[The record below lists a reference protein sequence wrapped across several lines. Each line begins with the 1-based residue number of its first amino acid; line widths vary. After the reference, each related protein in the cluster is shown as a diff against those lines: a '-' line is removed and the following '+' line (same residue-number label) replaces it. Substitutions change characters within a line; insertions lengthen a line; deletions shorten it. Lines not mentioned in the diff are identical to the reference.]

1 MTEPGDPEKDASP
14 LDHAPPSAPFMLGG
28 IMAKITVYLSPKT
41 LCPDPCSV
49 TCRPALDRVRTR
61 LEREIYW
68 A

>member
-1 MTEPGDPEKDASP
+1 
-14 LDHAPPSAPFMLGG
+14 
-28 IMAKITVYLSPKT
+28 MAKITVYLSPKT

-68 A
+68 AWNDGEVAVVCQTPNYEQRQSRPQG